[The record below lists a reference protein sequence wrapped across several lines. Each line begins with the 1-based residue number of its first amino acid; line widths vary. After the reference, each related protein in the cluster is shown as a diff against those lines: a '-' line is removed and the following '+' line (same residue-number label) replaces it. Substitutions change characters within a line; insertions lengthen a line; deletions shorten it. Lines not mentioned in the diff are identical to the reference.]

1 MWDMYSEIC
10 HARFTSIKTRIRQK
24 HPFVWKYEKQITNGK
39 NVSCFRGIY
48 HQTSKI
54 KVEWCRNDVF
64 YCCCSRIYKCVCL
77 VHQMWPSKYCWFKC
91 TISEQVRFICLS
103 IYLSIPPVRPSIQSF
118 LPSFRAYFSL
128 PILLC
133 VRPFVHWPVRLCV
146 SPFFYPSVRASFPP
160 PIFLCVP
167 PFVHWPV
174 RPCVYTFFYPSVRAS
189 LSASFP
195 RPSSSPFIFSSV
207 LSSLRQ
213 SVRSS
218 IFPSV
223 PAVLPTFTPSSIC
236 PYAPRS
242 ICPGHKCDL
251 PSSSMSIH

>member
-24 HPFVWKYEKQITNGK
+24 YPFVWKYEKQITNGK

-54 KVEWCRNDVF
+54 KVEWCRHDVF

-118 LPSFRAYFSL
+118 LPSVRASFSL

-146 SPFFYPSVRASFPP
+146 SP
-160 PIFLCVP
+160 
-167 PFVHWPV
+167 
-174 RPCVYTFFYPSVRAS
+174 FFYPSVRAS